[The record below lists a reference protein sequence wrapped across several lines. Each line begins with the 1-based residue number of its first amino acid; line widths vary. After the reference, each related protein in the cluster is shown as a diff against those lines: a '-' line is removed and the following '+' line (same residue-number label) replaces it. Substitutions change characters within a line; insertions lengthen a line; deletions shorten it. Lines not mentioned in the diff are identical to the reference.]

1 MRDKRKMNIY
11 EAVVQGFRVLVY
23 SKNDID
29 GVNDFLLSHYKW
41 GVCMVDSVSEKQM
54 EARKEYYSSLPKL
67 HINYAAANTLMAFVD
82 KEQWERIE
90 SGEQTEYYIPIG
102 IFNISRTMVSQRIVG
117 DDTYYEF
124 VRPFMLSAKEEQPL
138 RLQAAIHRGEYVHK
152 HRFIQ
157 FIMKPVNDKS
167 KECLKLVK
175 NVSVGVGNPEWG
187 AKFNESVII
196 VKIDEF
202 NK

>member
-11 EAVVQGFRVLVY
+11 EAAVQGFRVLVY

-41 GVCMVDSVSEKQM
+41 GVSMVDSVSEKQL

-90 SGEQTEYYIPIG
+90 SGKQTEYYIPIG
-102 IFNISRTMVSQRIVG
+102 IFNISRTMVSQRIDG
-117 DDTYYEF
+117 DDMYFEF
-124 VRPFMLSAKEEQPL
+124 VRPFKLSAKEVQPL

-167 KECLKLVK
+167 KECLKLVG
-175 NVSVGVGNPEWG
+175 NVSVGVGNPAWG
-187 AKFNESVII
+187 TKTNESVII
-196 VKIDEF
+196 VKIEEF